1 MDNFKLVGKN
11 FFLRSLTSKDNLKNY
26 LFWMS
31 NPSNNKFILSSN
43 INFTIDMLRKYI
55 DSCNNNDDILLIG
68 IFDKLSSEHI
78 GNIKYDNI
86 DMINKSAT
94 MGILIGEKEFRG
106 IGLAKNVIQETL
118 NWLYGNLGIK
128 KVLLGLDKE
137 NLGALNLYKNIGFVI
152 VNDNHTDEIRMELDI
167 QRWLQTK

>member
-1 MDNFKLVGKN
+1 MDNFNLIGKN
-11 FFLRSLTSKDNLKNY
+11 FFLRSLTSKDDLKNY

-55 DSCNNNDDILLIG
+55 DSCNNNDNILLIG
-68 IFDKLSSEHI
+68 IFDKLSGEHI

-86 DMINKSAT
+86 DMIDKSSV
-94 MGILIGEKEFRG
+94 MGILIGEKEYRG
-106 IGLAKNVIQETL
+106 IGLAKTVIQETL
-118 NWLYGNLGIK
+118 NWLYENLGIK
-128 KVLLGLDKE
+128 KVLLGVDKE
-137 NLGALNLYKNIGFVI
+137 NLNAFNLYKNIGFVI
-152 VNDNHTDEIRMELDI
+152 VNNSHTDEIRMELDI

>member
-1 MDNFKLVGKN
+1 MDNFKLIGKN
-11 FFLRSLTSKDNLKNY
+11 FFLRSLTSQDDLKNY

-43 INFTIDMLRKYI
+43 INFTIDTLRKYI
-55 DSCNNNDDILLIG
+55 DSCNNSDDILLIG

-86 DMINKSAT
+86 DMIDKSAV
-94 MGILIGEKEFRG
+94 MGILIGEKEYRG

-118 NWLYGNLGIK
+118 NWLYENLGII
-128 KVLLGLDKE
+128 KVLLGVDKE
-137 NLGALNLYKNIGFVI
+137 NLDAFNLYKNIGFII

-167 QRWLQTK
+167 QEWLQTK